1 METHLQKYESKKLS
15 YIQNLIIYFFLYAF
29 LGWLL
34 ETFYSFIVLGHFTKR
49 GFLLGPLCPIYG
61 YSALIMLTVL
71 KKYKNNSIKLFL
83 YSIIIFSGFEY
94 VAGFLLDAIFS
105 IRLWDY
111 TQDFFNLNGR
121 ISIFYSIAW
130 GIIAILFINH
140 MFPFT
145 EKKVNLILNK
155 IPYIAQSITIYILFG
170 IYLIDTFLSF
180 IRWK

>member
-1 METHLQKYESKKLS
+1 MENNLQKYQSKKVL
-15 YIQNLIIYFFLYAF
+15 YIQNLIIYFFIYAF

-34 ETFYSFIVLGHFTKR
+34 ETFYSLIVLGHFTKR
-49 GFLLGPLCPIYG
+49 GFLHGPLCPIYG
-61 YSALIMLTVL
+61 YSAVIMITSL
-71 KKYKNNSIKLFL
+71 KQYKNNSIKLFL

-94 VAGFLLDAIFS
+94 IAGFLLDAIFS

-111 TQDFFNLNGR
+111 TEDFFNLNGR

-130 GIIAILFINH
+130 GIIAILFVNH
-140 MFPFT
+140 MFPYT

-155 IPYIAQSITIYILFG
+155 ITYKAQSITIYILFS
-170 IYLIDTFLSF
+170 IYLVDTFLSF

>member
-1 METHLQKYESKKLS
+1 METSMQKYKSKKIS
-15 YIQNLIIYFFLYAF
+15 YIQNLIIYFLIYAF

-49 GFLLGPLCPIYG
+49 GFLYGPLCPIYG
-61 YSALIMLTVL
+61 YSAVIMLTVL
-71 KKYKNNSIKLFL
+71 KRYKNDYIKLFF

-94 VAGFLLDAIFS
+94 IAGFLLDSIFS

-111 TQDFFNLNGR
+111 AEDILNLNGR
-121 ISIFYSIAW
+121 ISILYSIAW
-130 GIIAILFINH
+130 GIIAILFINY
-140 MFPFT
+140 MLPFT
-145 EKKVNLILNK
+145 EKIKNLILNK